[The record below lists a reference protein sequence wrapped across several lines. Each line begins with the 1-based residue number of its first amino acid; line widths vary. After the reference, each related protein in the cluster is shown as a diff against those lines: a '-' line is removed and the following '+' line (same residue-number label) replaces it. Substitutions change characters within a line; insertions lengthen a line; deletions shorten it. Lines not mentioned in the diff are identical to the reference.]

1 MLDMLDEGQRKHML
15 TEEDAT
21 TIRGQLE
28 EPYIQ
33 KYLVSLVVHVMTLP
47 VTQVVSVIHMLIWNM
62 MNPAATDT
70 ERAAISVFILMIYQI
85 IPISPGSLCRGLYVV
100 YLVIKERD
108 FKNYNIAVFLG
119 FFKYVGYLAFPIQMT
134 YHYPALARFMAG
146 HWATEAVHVVPVFGE
161 SGALLERWVFNLFYN
176 WPLTLRRRMQVRAHR
191 RAEQAPRY
199 WHSLVC
205 GFGAAGVLA
214 FADKL
219 TLDRLGALPQMS
231 DHWWLVILAGFGCG
245 ALVTLGCRGAA
256 LGKRIMTAA
265 VTGMLTGALYTLMA
279 SYFASVAAVE
289 LEGLGITCVWRVF
302 ALTLLVTIGT
312 LVTEILMPE

>member
-1 MLDMLDEGQRKHML
+1 MLDEGQKKHML
-15 TEEDAT
+15 TDEDAVI
-21 TIRGQLE
+21 IRTQLK

-47 VTQVVSVIHMLIWNM
+47 VTQVVSAIVAGIFFLQHPDM
-62 MNPAATDT
+62 DSV
-70 ERAAISVFILMIYQI
+70 ERGLKIGAILLLFQI

-176 WPLTLRRRMQVRAHR
+176 WPLTLRRRMQHRAQTR
-191 RAEQAPRY
+191 TRQAPRY

-205 GFGAAGVLA
+205 AVGAASLLA
-214 FADKL
+214 FGDKL
-219 TLDRLGALPQMS
+219 QLDRLGSLPPMS
-231 DHWWLVILAGFGCG
+231 DLWWLVLLVGFGCG

-256 LGKRIMTAA
+256 LSKRITCAA
-265 VTGMLTGALYTLMA
+265 LIGSLTGALYTLMA
-279 SYFASVAAVE
+279 SQFAAMAQINVP
-289 LEGLGITCVWRVF
+289 GLGVICIWRMF
-302 ALTLLVTIGT
+302 ALTLLLTIGA